1 MNSWAERLMSMISL
15 LERLV
20 RQKHQQTSAGMNVE
34 QEQELRAQYRAHD
47 LKQAQILE
55 DFLKNLK

>member
-1 MNSWAERLMSMISL
+1 MISL

-20 RQKHQQTSAGMNVE
+20 RQKHQQTSTRMNVE
-34 QEQELRAQYRAHD
+34 QEQELRAQYRARD
-47 LKQAQILE
+47 LKQAQVLE